1 MLILIP
7 VRSVVKYFPLP
18 VLVANKNIR
27 KKLEQ
32 GSFNSATFDVSS
44 ALIKTS
50 QITSVGAF
58 SAKFN
63 INTEK

>member
-1 MLILIP
+1 MP

-32 GSFNSATFDVSS
+32 GSFNSATFDISS
-44 ALIKTS
+44 A
-50 QITSVGAF
+50 
-58 SAKFN
+58 
-63 INTEK
+63 

>member
-1 MLILIP
+1 MS
-7 VRSVVKYFPLP
+7 VRSVVKYFSLP

-32 GSFNSATFDVSS
+32 GSFNSTTFDVSS
-44 ALIKTS
+44 ACIKTS

-58 SAKFN
+58 FVKFD